1 MTDLDDLNDLLVV
14 IYRVDDPVG
23 TLANPIALGLAGKFL
38 AVRWARRAR
47 KALDS
52 SHNPRAQPSML
63 DRLELLDRGRL
74 DEDAIACHA
83 AEGP

>member
-1 MTDLDDLNDLLVV
+1 MTDLDDLNDSLVV

-38 AVRWARRAR
+38 ATRWTRSAR

-52 SHNPRAQPSML
+52 RHNPRAQPSRL
-63 DRLELLDRGRL
+63 DRFELLDRGRL

-83 AEGP
+83 DEGP